1 MVGPPLEQDSP
12 ATDLDSQLR
21 TALRT
26 LSVKDAAALV
36 AGITSLPRRTVYA
49 RALELAR
56 DES

>member
-1 MVGPPLEQDSP
+1 AQDDST
-12 ATDLDSQLR
+12 AADLDSQLR
-21 TALRT
+21 AALQT

-56 DES
+56 GAE